1 MFRIGVAVLCL
12 ILPVFAWA
20 QTDPAQEIVD
30 RSIAHHGGDLY
41 ESSRT
46 RLTVT
51 SRSGSFDVVSEVR
64 GGDFDHTVMWTDR
77 DDRARKVRVT
87 NDTVEQWTDGEK
99 VPVPEDE
106 EQRLRD
112 FVNARIYFPFLPYRL
127 NDSSVRKTDL
137 GTETWDGRKLHK
149 VKVTFESGTSTD
161 ADDEYLYWFDPDT
174 GRVEQFAY
182 SFHTGD
188 GGLRLRKA
196 YDHRRVGGILFFDS
210 ENWGV
215 NGKTDVLDVTPEFSA
230 SEMEKI
236 SDVELSGIEV
246 EEVEVLE

>member
-1 MFRIGVAVLCL
+1 MNRYCVLCV
-12 ILPVFAWA
+12 ILSFAAVVWA
-20 QTDPAQEIVD
+20 QPDPAQEIVA

-46 RLTVT
+46 QLTVT
-51 SRSGSFDVVSEVR
+51 SRSGSFHVVSEVR
-64 GGDFDHTVMWTDR
+64 GGDFDHAVTWTDR
-77 DDRARKVRVT
+77 EDRDRKVRVT

-99 VPVPEDE
+99 VPVSEDE

-127 NDSSVRKTDL
+127 NDPSVRKTDL
-137 GTETWDGRKLHK
+137 GMETWDGRELHK
-149 VKVTFESGTSTD
+149 VKVTFASGTSTD

-215 NGKTDVLDVTPEFSA
+215 NGKSRDVLDVAPAFVA

-236 SDVELSGIEV
+236 SDVELSEIEV
-246 EEVEVLE
+246 AVLE